1 MMQAA
6 ILYAPNDLR
15 IEERPM
21 LEISPEEMRI
31 RVAACAICGSD
42 VRTFRFGAGNITE
55 PVTMGHETAG
65 VIVDVGAAVAG
76 FSAGQRVTVAPAVPC
91 GECPYCRRGIQTMCD
106 NLRSIGYQFHGG
118 FAEYMVVPSSAI
130 KAGCVNVIPDDL
142 SFEEATL
149 AEPLACVINGQELLN
164 VDVAD
169 TVAILGAGPVGCMH
183 ANLAKIRG
191 ARQVILAD
199 IQPRRLELAQGF
211 GADVLIDSKKEALRE
226 RVLQE
231 TEGAGA
237 SVVIV
242 AAPSGAAQEE
252 SLTLAAKH
260 GRVSFFGGLPKS
272 NPFISFNSNLVHY
285 KELFVM
291 GAYGSAPRHNVA
303 ALELLAAGKIHA
315 KNLIGL
321 LVPLERIQEGMEA
334 VAEGRVLKAIVRPG
348 SKGNR
353 RHGSNNGHR
362 NSNYPQ
368 PQRLPRQTRRIV
380 RANSQ
385 PVPLHHQGRKRET
398 NGGWQ
403 EHPESDAA
411 GSNARHRDYHRGTG
425 RRRS

>member
-1 MMQAA
+1 MQAA

-15 IEERPM
+15 IEERLMP
-21 LEISPEEMRI
+21 EISPGEMRLQ
-31 RVAACAICGSD
+31 VAACAICGSD

-65 VIVDVGAAVAG
+65 VIVDVGAGVVG
-76 FSAGQRVTVAPAVPC
+76 FSTGQRVTVAPAIPC
-91 GECPYCRRGIQTMCD
+91 GECPYCRRDIQAMCD

-130 KAGCVNVIPDDL
+130 QAGCVNAIPDNL

-149 AEPLACVINGQELLN
+149 AEPLACVINGQELLG
-164 VDVAD
+164 VGAGD
-169 TVAILGAGPVGCMH
+169 TVVILGAGPIGCLH

-191 ARQVILAD
+191 ARKVILAD
-199 IQPRRLELAQGF
+199 IQPRRLELAKGF
-211 GADVLIDSKKEALRE
+211 GADVLIDNKKEGLRD

-242 AAPSGAAQEE
+242 AAPSAAAQEE

-315 KNLIGL
+315 ENLIGL
-321 LVPLERIQEGMEA
+321 LVPLARIKEGMEA
-334 VAEGRVLKAIVRPG
+334 MAEGRVLKTIVRPDP
-348 SKGNR
+348 SGN
-353 RHGSNNGHR
+353 
-362 NSNYPQ
+362 
-368 PQRLPRQTRRIV
+368 
-380 RANSQ
+380 
-385 PVPLHHQGRKRET
+385 
-398 NGGWQ
+398 
-403 EHPESDAA
+403 
-411 GSNARHRDYHRGTG
+411 
-425 RRRS
+425 

>member
-1 MMQAA
+1 MQAA

-21 LEISPEEMRI
+21 PEISPEEMRL

-55 PVTMGHETAG
+55 PMTMGHETAG
-65 VIVDVGAAVAG
+65 VIVEVGAGVAG
-76 FSAGQRVTVAPAVPC
+76 FVAGQRVTVAPAVPC

-130 KAGCVNVIPDDL
+130 QAGCVNAIPDSL

-164 VDVAD
+164 VGADD
-169 TVAILGAGPVGCMH
+169 TVAILGAGPIGCMH
-183 ANLAKIRG
+183 ADLAKIRG
-191 ARQVILAD
+191 ARKVILAD
-199 IQPRRLELAQGF
+199 TQPRRLELAKGF
-211 GADVLIDSKKEALRE
+211 GADILIDSKKEGLRE
-226 RVLQE
+226 RVLAE

-303 ALELLAAGKIHA
+303 ALELLAAGRIHA
-315 KNLIGL
+315 ESLIGL
-321 LVPLERIQEGMEA
+321 LVPLERIKEGMEA

-348 SKGNR
+348 RNGN
-353 RHGSNNGHR
+353 
-362 NSNYPQ
+362 
-368 PQRLPRQTRRIV
+368 
-380 RANSQ
+380 
-385 PVPLHHQGRKRET
+385 
-398 NGGWQ
+398 
-403 EHPESDAA
+403 
-411 GSNARHRDYHRGTG
+411 
-425 RRRS
+425 

>member
-1 MMQAA
+1 MQAA

-21 LEISPEEMRI
+21 PVISPEEMLLK
-31 RVAACAICGSD
+31 VAACAICGSD

-65 VIVDVGAAVAG
+65 TIVDVGAGVAG
-76 FSAGQRVTVAPAVPC
+76 FSAGQRVTVAPAIPC

-106 NLRSIGYQFHGG
+106 DLRSIGYQFHGG

-130 KAGCVNVIPDDL
+130 KAGCVNAIPDNL

-164 VDVAD
+164 VGVED
-169 TVAILGAGPVGCMH
+169 TVAIVGAGPIGCMH

-191 ARQVILAD
+191 ARKVVLAD
-199 IQPRRLELAQGF
+199 IQPRRLELAKGF
-211 GADVLIDSKKEALRE
+211 GADVQIDGRQEGLRE
-226 RVLQE
+226 RVLEE
-231 TEGAGA
+231 TEGTGA

-272 NPFISFNSNLVHY
+272 NPCILFNSNLVHY

-291 GAYGSAPRHNVA
+291 GAYGSTPRHNVA

-315 KNLIGL
+315 EKLIGL
-321 LVPLERIQEGMEA
+321 LVPLGQIKEGMEA
-334 VAEGRVLKAIVRPG
+334 VAEGKVLKAIVRPG
-348 SKGNR
+348 ANGN
-353 RHGSNNGHR
+353 
-362 NSNYPQ
+362 
-368 PQRLPRQTRRIV
+368 
-380 RANSQ
+380 
-385 PVPLHHQGRKRET
+385 
-398 NGGWQ
+398 
-403 EHPESDAA
+403 
-411 GSNARHRDYHRGTG
+411 
-425 RRRS
+425 